1 MFSTKLCSLRI
12 VKFIHSKRDEV
23 INYNKNNDAEIKS
36 GTIIIFVIFKLSF
49 ISFLFVDL
57 IMIYL
62 KKNRGKP
69 ADWQVK
75 YSRIDFF
82 CRNLEEFSHRSM
94 DLIELKNFSMQITAA
109 INKNWQL

>member
-1 MFSTKLCSLRI
+1 MT
-12 VKFIHSKRDEV
+12 ET
-23 INYNKNNDAEIKS
+23 KS
-36 GTIIIFVIFKLSF
+36 GKIIIFVIFKLSF

-62 KKNRGKP
+62 EKNRGKL

-94 DLIELKNFSMQITAA
+94 DLIQLKNFSMQITAV